1 MDIRKIKK
9 LIELLEDSSLT
20 EIEIVEGEESV
31 RLVRGGSAYAAPA
44 LAAPQVIAATPAVVA
59 AAEPAAEDEDQVP
72 EGEAS
77 VRLVRGGQAQAMTVA
92 APQPVM
98 AAPPVAA
105 GAVAPAADEEEAQMP
120 EGEPV
125 LAPMV
130 GTFYAASGPESEAFV
145 SLGQRVGVGD
155 TLCIIEAMKMFNQ
168 IESDVSGT
176 VVAILAENGQPVEYD
191 QPLFVIR

>member
-1 MDIRKIKK
+1 VDIRKIKK

-31 RLVRGGSAYAAPA
+31 RLVRGG
-44 LAAPQVIAATPAVVA
+44 
-59 AAEPAAEDEDQVP
+59 
-72 EGEAS
+72 
-77 VRLVRGGQAQAMTVA
+77 QAQAMAVA
-92 APQPVM
+92 VPQPVM
-98 AAPPVAA
+98 TAPTAAA
-105 GAVAPAADEEEAQMP
+105 AVAPAVDEEEDQMP

-130 GTFYAASGPESEAFV
+130 GTFYAASGPEAEAFV

>member
-31 RLVRGGSAYAAPA
+31 RLVRGGMVQTMP
-44 LAAPQVIAATPAVVA
+44 VA
-59 AAEPAAEDEDQVP
+59 AAPLMTQAATTATATAPAAEPEDQIP
-72 EGEAS
+72 EGD
-77 VRLVRGGQAQAMTVA
+77 
-92 APQPVM
+92 
-98 AAPPVAA
+98 
-105 GAVAPAADEEEAQMP
+105 AV
-120 EGEPV
+120 
-125 LAPMV
+125 LSPMV
-130 GTFYAASGPESEAFV
+130 GTFYEASSPEAQPFV
-145 SLGQRVGVGD
+145 TLGQRVGVGD

-168 IESDVSGT
+168 IEAEVSGT

>member
-1 MDIRKIKK
+1 VDIRKIKK
-9 LIELLEDSSLT
+9 LIELLEGSSLT

-31 RLVRGGSAYAAPA
+31 RLVRGG
-44 LAAPQVIAATPAVVA
+44 L
-59 AAEPAAEDEDQVP
+59 
-72 EGEAS
+72 
-77 VRLVRGGQAQAMTVA
+77 AQAMVA

-105 GAVAPAADEEEAQMP
+105 GAVAPAVDEEEAQMP